1 MPEKKDLEKISKML
15 EELGEKELE
24 IGEMK
29 EGVSPHKEEVIAPEV
44 QLEGEVGLPGEVKQ
58 PGEVGLEKPEIE
70 KPEIEKPE
78 VEKPEVEKP
87 MEELKE
93 ALEIDE
99 LLKDIEVGIK
109 EEREL
114 EEKLK
119 GKAVEEE
126 AGLKVEAPE
135 RLEEELVSEK
145 AEGEEAPEEVVAG
158 EEELFDLPEDFKMEK
173 LSIEEGPPGP
183 IELKEEAERVI
194 EIEAEAEEIGE
205 EVETPEVKPEV
216 SEVTGEISIPEIKPS
231 EVEQVPEE
239 VMEEMPAVEEI
250 SEIEGLAVEE
260 AGVEEIPGAEKEAG
274 LKEEPGFELEEHEFP
289 LEAEEPPVGA
299 RIEEIGMPELE
310 ELMKPVIE
318 EEGEEPFIEGGELE
332 EEVAPPEEALIE
344 LSDEDILFIKEKLT
358 RLSPH
363 VAYRVKDIIVGEGLS
378 VQETNRL
385 LALLLRDS
393 PEREIVQFIERITG
407 KPLLPVAVIPEVIT
421 VKRKPGVIGTLAET
435 LGPVARVGSLFILIV
450 LILGVLYILYLHR
463 PLRANKYYKEGIE
476 YLIRERYPEAEES
489 FQKAV
494 AIYKSVKQYNHFG
507 WEYMLSG
514 NYDLAEEKFTQGIA
528 LDERFR
534 NLSIRINLAKLYNV
548 LENYEKADYWYSQVL
563 EKKPEE
569 YEYIKLKGLN
579 LVEWGKKQEPERL
592 NEAYELFEK
601 AILKYRKNNDPFFRM
616 LSIDIALK
624 NDEGVNYF
632 YDYILKNFPSAV
644 DPEIYTE
651 LARYLLQSG
660 RFEDIRDIL
669 LKVLKKYPNYP
680 PAHYTFASYYRSVNN
695 RRMEEDFLKA
705 AIRAE
710 NDRELRYP
718 WEKRDR
724 ELLSDA
730 YNGLGEIY
738 YQKETAGTAAEAI
751 NYFKKAIEE
760 NPRNSQAN
768 FNLAQAYFY
777 RERNYPM
784 ARYYYERA
792 RDTGY
797 RSNDIYYNLGLI
809 HYYEGSF
816 SSALQYWYELSRII
830 PDNPYLSNAMGSAFL
845 HLGKYNAALGEYLRL
860 SEVYDRLVKN
870 LGEIKTWRAHHR
882 RIVLES
888 AAVHNNLGVAYQ
900 KLYETARNPE
910 YQKNALVALYKAG
923 ELADLMGTDRGKIQY
938 NIQYILHPE
947 VIRGDMAISDDLSE
961 DYRFVVQ

>member
-24 IGEMK
+24 IGTMEEGIPPDRGSVLVEK
-29 EGVSPHKEEVIAPEV
+29 EKVSAPEAPA
-44 QLEGEVGLPGEVKQ
+44 EGEVEMPGEVKV
-58 PGEVGLEKPEIE
+58 PGEV
-70 KPEIEKPE
+70 E
-78 VEKPEVEKP
+78 VEKPA
-87 MEELKE
+87 EELKE
-93 ALEIDE
+93 AVKIDE
-99 LLKDIEVGIK
+99 LLKEIEVGIK

-119 GKAVEEE
+119 GEAVEEE
-126 AGLKVEAPE
+126 AGSKVEAPQKP
-135 RLEEELVSEK
+135 EEELLTE
-145 AEGEEAPEEVVAG
+145 EGEVQEAPEEAGAG
-158 EEELFDLPEDFKMEK
+158 EEEIFDLPEDFELEK
-173 LSIEEGPPGP
+173 LSVEEGPPGA
-183 IELKEEAERVI
+183 IGLKEEAEKI
-194 EIEAEAEEIGE
+194 TEIEGEAEEIVE
-205 EVETPEVKPEV
+205 EVEKPGVRPEVPEIT
-216 SEVTGEISIPEIKPS
+216 EEISIPEVKPS
-231 EVEQVPEE
+231 EGEGVVEE
-239 VMEEMPAVEEI
+239 VKEEVPPGEEI
-250 SEIEGLAVEE
+250 PGIEGIAGIEE
-260 AGVEEIPGAEKEAG
+260 VPGAEEVAGAKEIPGAEKAKGPEEEA
-274 LKEEPGFELEEHEFP
+274 GFELEELGIP
-289 LEAEEPPVGA
+289 GEAGEPSVGA
-299 RIEEIGMPELE
+299 PIEEIGMPELE
-310 ELMKPVIE
+310 ELMKPVME
-318 EEGEEPFIEGGELE
+318 EEGEEAFIEGPELE
-332 EEVAPPEEALIE
+332 EEVAPPEAFPEEAPIE
-344 LSDEDILFIKEKLT
+344 LSDEDILFIKEKLM

-363 VAYRVKDIIVGEGLS
+363 VAFRVREIIVGEELT

-407 KPLLPVAVIPEVIT
+407 KPLVPGRVVPEVIA
-421 VKRKPGVIGTLAET
+421 VKRKPGVFGVLAET

-450 LILGVLYILYLHR
+450 LILGVLYMLYLHR
-463 PLRANKYYKEGIE
+463 PLRANRYYKEGIE
-476 YLIRERYPEAEES
+476 YLMRERYPEAEES
-489 FQKAV
+489 FQTAA
-494 AIYKSVKQYNHFG
+494 AIYRSVKQYDRFG

-514 NYDLAEEKFTQGIA
+514 NYDMAEEKFTQGIA
-528 LDERFR
+528 LDEKVR
-534 NLSIRINLAKLYNV
+534 NLSIRLHLAKLYNV

-563 EKKPEE
+563 EKKPDE
-569 YEYIKLKGLN
+569 YEYIKLKGIN
-579 LVEWGKKQEPERL
+579 LVEWGKKQEPKRL
-592 NEAYELFEK
+592 DEAYELFEK
-601 AILKYRKNNDPFFRM
+601 AILKYRKNSDPFFRI
-616 LSIDIALK
+616 LSIDIVLK

-632 YDYILKNFPSAV
+632 YDYISKNFPSAV
-644 DPEIYTE
+644 EPEVYTE
-651 LARYLLQSG
+651 LARYLIQSN
-660 RFEDIRDIL
+660 RFDEIRDIL

-680 PAHYTFASYYRSVNN
+680 PAHYTFAKYYRAVNN

-710 NDRELRYP
+710 NNRRLLYP

-724 ELLSDA
+724 ELLSNA

-738 YQKETAGTAAEAI
+738 YQKESAGTAAEAI

-760 NPRNSQAN
+760 NPQNPEAN

-797 RSNDIYYNLGLI
+797 RSNDILYNLGLI
-809 HYYEGSF
+809 SFYEGSF
-816 SSALQYWYELSRII
+816 GTALQYWYELSRVI

-860 SEVYDRLVKN
+860 SEVYDRLVKS
-870 LGEIKTWRAHHR
+870 LGEIKSWRAYHR

-888 AAVHNNLGVAYQ
+888 VAVHNNLGVAYQ
-900 KLYETARNPE
+900 KLFEATGNPE
-910 YQKNALVALYKAG
+910 YQKNSLVALYKAG
-923 ELADLMGTDRGKIQY
+923 ELADIMGTERGKIQY